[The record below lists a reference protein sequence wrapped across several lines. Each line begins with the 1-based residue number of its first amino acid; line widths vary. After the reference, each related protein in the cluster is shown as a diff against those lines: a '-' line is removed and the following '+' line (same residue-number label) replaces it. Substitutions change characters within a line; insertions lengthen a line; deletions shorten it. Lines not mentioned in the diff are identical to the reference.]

1 MADYSDFRDKNT
13 KFTGT
18 VGERV
23 SSGTT
28 GERDTSTYG
37 AGTLRFNTTT
47 NLMEYYSG
55 TDWKAIDAPP
65 VITSFSIDGG
75 SNVTSGV
82 VDNEGGGTVTI
93 AVNGSLFD
101 TTGANVTL
109 IGSGE
114 TLTPDSLTR
123 NNANLLTA
131 VFTESAFDI
140 GNSPYTLKVTN
151 GSGLSAEL
159 ADAISADQT
168 LPVFT
173 NAADTTIIQF
183 DSQRGTAISAA
194 NLCGASGTVGANP
207 YSITA
212 GALPTGLTLNT
223 ATAEIT
229 GTADAEASDTT
240 YTFTVSATGDD
251 ATATRQFKITIKA
264 PVIQTYTSTGGFNYT
279 IPSGATSGN
288 VLLVAGGGGSAW
300 IGGGGGGG
308 GVVEHPGYDFTPH
321 TPGTVPGSLGGG
333 GTSSPGS
340 DHTNQG
346 QWNGR
351 GGDTTFGT
359 LTAKGGGSTSGWI
372 YQTDNAEYNYSPG
385 GSGGGG
391 TGNMDGGQG
400 TQPTQP
406 GDSGSSGHGF
416 PGAAAGNHPN
426 SPNTWNST
434 TKSST
439 HSGGGGG
446 GAGSAGGHPS
456 VNGPGDT
463 RNLQPAGRFGG
474 YGYQSNYSGTAVTYG
489 GGGAGSSHS
498 GTDSA
503 GVTIPAAPGG
513 GGSANPNSAGQN
525 GTTNRGGGAGGGWYP
540 DYNGGVGGPGFVAV
554 RV

>member
-1 MADYSDFRDKNT
+1 MANYSDFRDKNT

-18 VGERV
+18 IGERI
-23 SSGTT
+23 SKGTT

-37 AGTLRFNTTT
+37 AGTIRFNTTT

-65 VITSFSIDGG
+65 VITSFSIDGA
-75 SNVTSGV
+75 SNVTSGTI
-82 VDNEGGGTVTI
+82 DNEASGNTTI

-109 IGSGE
+109 VGGGE
-114 TLTPDSLTR
+114 TLSPSSLTR

-131 VFTESAFDI
+131 VFARSAIDI
-140 GNSPYTLKVTN
+140 SNSPYTVKVTN

-168 LPVFT
+168 IPSFT
-173 NAADTTIIQF
+173 NAADTTITQF
-183 DSQRGTAISAA
+183 DSQRGTTIAA
-194 NLCGASGTVGANP
+194 ASLCGASNTVGDNP
-207 YSITA
+207 FSVVS
-212 GALPTGLTLNT
+212 GSLPTGLTLNT
-223 ATAEIT
+223 ANGSIT
-229 GTADAEASDTT
+229 GTANAESSDTT
-240 YTFTVSATGDD
+240 YAFTVQAAGDD
-251 ATATRQFKITIKA
+251 SNVTRQFKITIKA
-264 PVIQTYTSTGGFNYT
+264 PLIQSYTSTGSFNYT
-279 IPSGATSGN
+279 IPSGATSAN

-308 GVVEHPGYDFTPH
+308 GVVEKSGYDLSPH
-321 TPGTVPGSLGGG
+321 SPGTVPGSVGSG
-333 GTSSPGS
+333 GTNSPGS
-340 DHTNQG
+340 NHTNQG

-359 LTAKGGGSTSGWI
+359 LTAKGGGSSSGWI
-372 YQTDNAEYNYSPG
+372 YQSAGADYNYGPG

-391 TGNMDGGQG
+391 TGNMDGGTG
-400 TQPTQP
+400 VQPSQP
-406 GDSGSSGHGF
+406 GDSGTAGHGF
-416 PGAAAGNHPN
+416 PGAAGGNHPN
-426 SPNTWNST
+426 NPQTWQPT
-434 TKSST
+434 PKAST

-446 GAGSAGGHPS
+446 GAASAGGHPN

-474 YGYQSNYSGTAVTYG
+474 YGYQSNYSGSAVTYG
-489 GGGAGSSHS
+489 GGGAGSSHN

-513 GGSANPNSAGQN
+513 GGGASPNSQGGN

-540 DYNGGVGGPGFVAV
+540 DYNGGTGGPGFVAV